1 MNLYGVTTSPPPST
15 AGKRLDLVGTLV
27 TRIFLHCDLSFASTR
42 AADGGNGKKTALQG
56 RSSISSN
63 LESKQ
68 DRRGGAPENL
78 NLAWGSCTVSF
89 STWRECPSG
98 ECSSHCS
105 KELEVRTGFRL
116 DHHGSPVSVHSLSDC
131 GKPGRTV
138 AQSTRR
144 LILYNFSRPFQKP
157 PLKTV
162 FLSCEKSRHAH
173 QWAQGGQIL
182 SLL

>member
-1 MNLYGVTTSPPPST
+1 MNLYGVTTSPTPDNPST
-15 AGKRLDLVGTLV
+15 ADKRLDFVGTLV
-27 TRIFLHCDLSFASTR
+27 TRIFLHCDLSVASTR

-116 DHHGSPVSVHSLSDC
+116 DHHGSPVSVHSLATAENLE
-131 GKPGRTV
+131 GL

-144 LILYNFSRPFQKP
+144 LILYNLSRPFQKLP
-157 PLKTV
+157 SKP
-162 FLSCEKSRHAH
+162 SS
-173 QWAQGGQIL
+173 
-182 SLL
+182 

>member
-1 MNLYGVTTSPPPST
+1 MHLYGVTTCSNPDSSST
-15 AGKRLDLVGTLV
+15 AGKRFDLVGTLG
-27 TRIFLHCDLSFASTR
+27 TRVFLQCNLSVASTR
-42 AADGGNGKKTALQG
+42 AADRGNRKKTALQG
-56 RSSISSN
+56 RTSISSN

-116 DHHGSPVSVHSLSDC
+116 DHHGSPVSVHSLATAENLE
-131 GKPGRTV
+131 GL

-144 LILYNFSRPFQKP
+144 LILYNFSRPFQKLP
-157 PLKTV
+157 SKP
-162 FLSCEKSRHAH
+162 SS
-173 QWAQGGQIL
+173 
-182 SLL
+182 